1 MSEINT
7 TATATPATVEPAFD
21 LTLKYNLDEEGR
33 IKSLQTGGDGKQSQS
48 VKGQIT
54 LSQFL
59 RDFKPFGFKLGED
72 GRPEKPDG
80 STLYDFTIETAK
92 LAYHK
97 NAEELARPTSNPEK
111 PYWYDRTYSA
121 PQTFDSLLKDW
132 LDTRQ
137 QQQQIIVQALE
148 IRKANNERKAQEE
161 AEKVVKRQVEINA
174 LVNEFFTDPSARISF
189 IASDYV
195 STLRGGWAVKEG
207 HPRYAEYRAEAI
219 RRNEADDAAKKVE
232 DETRVKAKASQIAA
246 WVAEFGDEN
255 QRERWGAGLL
265 PEAEA
270 VDAIEA
276 LAFDPIGA
284 FETYERIKRNDVRAK
299 CDGNCACA
307 SDYRSCEVEFESK
320 DSTKATA
327 EQWEKMKAIRSL
339 LPAAIVTLREH
350 SGVCQDDDCKTGSL
364 TRYSLLVKL
373 TVGAFTF
380 TRSLAA

>member
-1 MSEINT
+1 MSETNA

-33 IKSLQTGGDGKQSQS
+33 IKSLQAGGNGRQEQS

-59 RDFKPFGFKLGED
+59 RDFKPFDFKLGTD
-72 GRPEKPDG
+72 GKPEGPG
-80 STLYDFTIETAK
+80 GLTLNNLTVETVK
-92 LAYHK
+92 LAHFK
-97 NAEELARPTSNPEK
+97 TVEELAQSSSSPEK
-111 PYWYDRTYSA
+111 AYWFDRIYSA

-148 IRKANNERKAQEE
+148 IRKANNEREAQEE

-174 LVNEFFTDPSARISF
+174 LVDEFFADPSARVNVMG
-189 IASDYV
+189 DYV
-195 STLRGGWAVKEG
+195 STLRGGWAVKEV
-207 HPRYAEYRAEAI
+207 HPRYVEYRAEAI

-276 LAFDPIGA
+276 LAFEPIGA
-284 FETYERIKRNDVRAK
+284 FEIYERIKRNDVRAK
-299 CDGNCACA
+299 CDGNCACS
-307 SDYRSCEVEFESK
+307 SDYGSCEVEFKSQ
-320 DSTKATA
+320 DLMKATA
-327 EQWEKMKAIRSL
+327 EQWERMKATRSL
-339 LPAAIVTLREH
+339 LPAATLTLREH
-350 SGVCQDDDCKTGSL
+350 TGTCQDDDCKTGGL

-380 TRSLAA
+380 TRSLAV